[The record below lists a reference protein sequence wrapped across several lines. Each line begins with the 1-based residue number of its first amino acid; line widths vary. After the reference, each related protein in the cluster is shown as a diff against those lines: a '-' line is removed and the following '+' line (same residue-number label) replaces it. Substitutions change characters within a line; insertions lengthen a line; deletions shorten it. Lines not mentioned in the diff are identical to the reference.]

1 MNAATRYT
9 TVQQDARFLASL
21 ARRLLWVRLV
31 WRAIVLIA
39 SVGLGIVLAKWVLN
53 FGAQVSYAGFE
64 ALGPQVVTV
73 LTRINPYIWWAVV
86 MVGVLIM
93 LSWLRR
99 GYEHSLAKGKS
110 IIVSITDTQLI
121 VSRVSNNTLDVIQ
134 WAWNVD
140 RAPLTV
146 GDLQRAITLVRG
158 GKADQLKLARAQ
170 AQLIESALSEQPTA
184 FQNVL
189 FEPLLKV
196 EPDLNMPAINTK
208 AL

>member
-9 TVQQDARFLASL
+9 TVQQDARFLAAL

-64 ALGPQVVTV
+64 GLGPQVVTV

-86 MVGVLIM
+86 MLGVLIM

-99 GYEHSLAKGKS
+99 GYEHSLTKGKS
-110 IIVSITDTQLI
+110 TIVSITNTQLI

-134 WAWNVD
+134 WVWNVD

-146 GDLQRAITLVRG
+146 GDLQRAITLVRS

-170 AQLIESALSEQPTA
+170 AQLIESALSAQPTE

-189 FEPLLKV
+189 FEPSLKV
-196 EPDLNMPAINTK
+196 EPDLNMSAINTK